1 MRKPSTMP
9 RKWLCCFFLL
19 LVPLPAQKPII
30 SPGGVVNAASLVPV
44 DQPAHG
50 VAPGSIASIFGQ
62 NLASAAASAQGYPLP
77 LKLNGTSV
85 TVDGV
90 AAPLFYVSPTQ
101 INFQV
106 PSSAGAP
113 LYGEVYS
120 KVAVVV
126 ATPGGTS
133 DPAAVDMYYKGFGI
147 FTLDGSG
154 CGRGAVLDVSS
165 DGTTSLNSPSN
176 SASPGSYL
184 TFFGTGLGPVY
195 NPPPDGAVEPSQPL
209 SPSTVFPPVPGFFA
223 GRAPGMVGVDQV
235 NIVTSAA
242 WQEGCA
248 VPLGMGLSNLVAVS
262 IHSGGGQCVDGPS
275 NSLGQVLLKRSVV
288 LNDSTVPESD
298 TLLASF
304 SASPYQQ
311 LASPPVN
318 SSDLL
323 AAQATA
329 VCPPPGYAML
339 DAGGI
344 NLAGPVAFKA
354 QAQPSAVRG
363 NLSYRLQLPPG
374 SVQPGT
380 FVISSPGGKDV
391 GPFQTSLQVPA
402 GIQITSSFPKGTII
416 YNTGT
421 FLSLKPLTVS
431 WTGGAA
437 GQVVTVK
444 AIDHW
449 AGDGDYVETV
459 FQGPATAGSA
469 SSGRSCIETIATNVC
484 TLGLH
489 GAPDAELVVE
499 LGPDPTALPA
509 FSAPGL
515 TLGGLAGWAY
525 EYRFPGLSVQ

>member
-1 MRKPSTMP
+1 MRKLSTMA
-9 RKWLCCFFLL
+9 RKWLGCFFLL
-19 LVPLPAQKPII
+19 SIPLLAQKPVIF
-30 SPGGVVNAASLVPV
+30 PGGVVNAASLVPV
-44 DQPAHG
+44 SQPAHG

-77 LKLNGTSV
+77 LALNGASV
-85 TVDGV
+85 TVDGI

-113 LYGEVYS
+113 LYGEEYS
-120 KVAVVV
+120 QVAVVV

-133 DPAAVDMYYKGFGI
+133 DPAAADVYYKGFGI

-154 CGRGAVLDVSS
+154 CGRGAVLNVNS

-176 SASPGSYL
+176 SAAPGSYL
-184 TFFGTGLGPVY
+184 TVFGTGLGAVD
-195 NPPPDGAVEPSQPL
+195 NPPPDGAAEPSQPL
-209 SPSTVFPPVPGFFA
+209 SPSKVFPPSPGFFA

-235 NIVTSAA
+235 NKMTSTA

-248 VPLGMGLSNLVAVS
+248 VPLNIGSSNLVPVS
-262 IHSGGGQCVDGPS
+262 IHSGGGQCVDGHS

-298 TLLASF
+298 TLLAAF

-311 LASPPVN
+311 LGSPPVK

-344 NLAGPVAFKA
+344 SLTGPAAFKA
-354 QAQPSAVRG
+354 QAQLSAIRG
-363 NLSYRLQLPPG
+363 NLSYQLQLPPG

-380 FVISSPGGKDV
+380 FIISSPGGKDV
-391 GPFQTSLQVPA
+391 GPFQTSLQVPG
-402 GIQITSSFPKGTII
+402 GIQITSSFPKGT
-416 YNTGT
+416 T
-421 FLSLKPLTVS
+421 FTTWELSRV
-431 WTGGAA
+431 
-437 GQVVTVK
+437 
-444 AIDHW
+444 
-449 AGDGDYVETV
+449 
-459 FQGPATAGSA
+459 
-469 SSGRSCIETIATNVC
+469 
-484 TLGLH
+484 
-489 GAPDAELVVE
+489 
-499 LGPDPTALPA
+499 
-509 FSAPGL
+509 
-515 TLGGLAGWAY
+515 
-525 EYRFPGLSVQ
+525 